1 MTSSSSTFEKLL
13 TSRGSR
19 RGLWLLPLVIAIAM
33 ALWLA
38 ATTSQFGQSSN
49 LADLVAQ
56 GMPLLITAVGQM
68 FVVLVGGLDLS
79 IGSVVSFT
87 TAMLALDLP
96 GFVTIPAVFV
106 LAGLI
111 GATNGYCVT
120 RLSVHPIVATL
131 SMQYIVLGITRVLRP
146 VSGGAVPDS
155 VRWMV
160 EVRSSAFPCL
170 CSGASSRCSLRGS
183 YSTGRATVCIFSP
196 SAEASPRARLMQRAI
211 SAFLP
216 TATSCLPM

>member
-49 LADLVAQ
+49 LANLVAQ

-87 TAMLALDLP
+87 TAILALDLP

-131 SMQYIVLGITRVLRP
+131 SMQYIVLGDRK
-146 VSGGAVPDS
+146 S
-155 VRWMV
+155 VV
-160 EVRSSAFPCL
+160 
-170 CSGASSRCSLRGS
+170 
-183 YSTGRATVCIFSP
+183 
-196 SAEASPRARLMQRAI
+196 
-211 SAFLP
+211 
-216 TATSCLPM
+216 